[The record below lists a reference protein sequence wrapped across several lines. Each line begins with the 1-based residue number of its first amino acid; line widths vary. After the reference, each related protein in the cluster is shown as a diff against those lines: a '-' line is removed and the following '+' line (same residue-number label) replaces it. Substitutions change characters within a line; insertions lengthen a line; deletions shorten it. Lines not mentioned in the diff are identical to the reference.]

1 MAAKGAVS
9 WGWIVAALLLVGLV
23 SQCGKDGGSGTVAP
37 GSASAPLR
45 TEWRYVQPASANCRA
60 GRSTNDAVV
69 EKLGRNDFVGIVEQQ
84 EGWSLADRATDCWIR
99 SDLLGNAPTPEPAP
113 IRALMGNSGGG
124 GSSTTTRRTSRR
136 ASSSAYYQNCS
147 AARAAGAAP
156 VYAGEPGYARRLDR
170 DGDGVGCE

>member
-1 MAAKGAVS
+1 MAAKGAAGC
-9 WGWIVAALLLVGLV
+9 GWIVAALLLVGLV
-23 SQCGKDGGSGTVAP
+23 SQCGKDAGSGTETP
-37 GSASAPLR
+37 GSEPARLR

-60 GRSTNDAVV
+60 GRSTSDAAV
-69 EKLGRNDFVGIVEQQ
+69 EKLDRNNLVGIVDRQ

-99 SDLLGNAPTPEPAP
+99 SDLLGDAPTPEPAP
-113 IRALMGNSGGG
+113 IRSLMGSSGGG
-124 GSSTTTRRTSRR
+124 GSSTTTRRSSRR
-136 ASSSAYYQNCS
+136 SSSSAYYQNCS

>member
-23 SQCGKDGGSGTVAP
+23 SQCGKDAGS
-37 GSASAPLR
+37 SATEPRSTSAPPR
-45 TEWRYVQPASANCRA
+45 AEWRYVQPASANCRA
-60 GRSTNDAVV
+60 GRSTSDAAV
-69 EKLGRNDFVGIVEQQ
+69 EKLDRNDFIGIVEQQ
-84 EGWSLADRATDCWIR
+84 DGWSLADRATDCWIR
-99 SDLLGNAPTPEPAP
+99 SDLLGDAPTPEPAP
-113 IRALMGNSGGG
+113 IRSLMGNSGGG
-124 GSSTTTRRTSRR
+124 GSSTNTRRASRR
-136 ASSSAYYQNCS
+136 ASSSTYYQNCS

>member
-23 SQCGKDGGSGTVAP
+23 SQCGKDVGSGTEAP
-37 GSASAPLR
+37 GNPSVPPR
-45 TEWRYVQPASANCRA
+45 TEWRHVQPASANCRT
-60 GRSTNDAVV
+60 GRSTSDAAV
-69 EKLGRNDFVGIVEQQ
+69 EKLDRNDFVGIVEQQ
-84 EGWSLADRATDCWIR
+84 DGWSLADRSTDCWVR
-99 SDLLGNAPTPEPAP
+99 SDLLGDAPTPEPAP
-113 IRALMGNSGGG
+113 VRSLMGSSGGAG
-124 GSSTTTRRTSRR
+124 PSTTRRSPRR
-136 ASSSAYYQNCS
+136 SSSSTYYQNCS